1 MFSKFD
7 EESQRVM
14 INAKKEMQSLK
25 HPYVGSEHLMLA
37 ILKDSND
44 VSSKLQSLK
53 IDYKSFKNEV
63 IRSIGVGSESNN
75 LFLYTPLLKR
85 TLENAVEDAK
95 ETNNGIVTVSNLFYS
110 ILEEGEGVAVRIL
123 LLMNVDLDKLYSYF
137 SKNITK
143 KKSGK
148 KKLTLDELGVDLTN
162 TAKLGLI
169 DPVIGREKEINRL
182 LEILCRRTKNNPIL
196 IGEAG
201 VGKTAIV
208 EELANRIVNNNVPD
222 ILKNK
227 KIISL
232 DMASSVA
239 GTKYRGEFEER
250 MKKVLS
256 ELEDNDD
263 IILFIDEIHTIM
275 GAGGAEGAID
285 ASNIFKPSLARGKM
299 RCIGA
304 TTIEEY
310 KKYIESDG
318 ALDRR
323 FQKIEVK
330 EPNKKEVK
338 DILLKLKPI
347 YETHHEV
354 IISEKMIDKIIEM
367 SNRYIH
373 DRFEPDKSIDV
384 LDEVCSKV
392 SLKENENDL
401 KIKKLYNELNL
412 IVTKKNQSIINDN
425 FANAYS
431 LKEKEDKLKTRINKL
446 ELKNNKL
453 LKEVCETDIIEV
465 IKSKINIPILSF
477 DNKYIDSINE
487 ELKNVI
493 IGQDN
498 ALSELS
504 NISKRL
510 QLNISNSS
518 LVSILFCGPSG
529 VGKTLLAKTYGKLLV
544 GSENVIKLDM
554 SEFSESHSISKI
566 IGAPPGYVGYN
577 DFKNLLEEI
586 KDKPNAVL
594 ILDEIERCSKNVLN
608 VFMQILDEGYTKDS
622 KGKTIFFDNVTIIM
636 TSNIGFN
643 KNNLGFNNNETSTN
657 KLKDELSTPFVNRI
671 SKVINFNYI
680 NEESAIKIINN
691 KINKLKEKYNVKLN
705 ISDEFIKDIL
715 DLSKYEIF
723 GARKI
728 DEIVKSKIEN
738 VILDEL
744 SNGKKVINL
753 SEIENKIT
761 Q

>member
-323 FQKIEVK
+323 FQKVEVK

-425 FANAYS
+425 FVNAYS
-431 LKEKEDKLKTRINKL
+431 LKEKEDKLKTKINKL

>member
-7 EESQRVM
+7 EEAQRVM

-44 VSSKLQSLK
+44 VSNKLETLK

-63 IRSIGVGSESNN
+63 IKSVGIGNESNN

-85 TLENAVEDAK
+85 TLESAVEDAK
-95 ETNNGIVTVSNLFYS
+95 ESNNGIVTVSNLFYS
-110 ILEEGEGVAVRIL
+110 ILEEGEGVAIRIL
-123 LLMNVDLDKLYSYF
+123 LSMNVDLDKLYTYF
-137 SKNITK
+137 SKNLTK

-148 KKLTLDELGVDLTN
+148 KKLMLDELGVDLTSK
-162 TAKLGLI
+162 AKSGLI

-222 ILKNK
+222 NLKNK

-250 MKKVLS
+250 MKKVLN
-256 ELEDNDD
+256 ELEDNDE

-304 TTIEEY
+304 TTTDEY

-338 DILLKLKPI
+338 EILFKLKPI

-354 IISEKMIDKIIEM
+354 FISEKMIDKIIDM

-392 SLKENENDL
+392 SLKMNDNDL
-401 KIKKLYNELNL
+401 KIKKLYDELNN
-412 IVTKKNQSIINDN
+412 ITIKKNQSIINDN
-425 FANAYS
+425 FVTAYS

-446 ELKNNKL
+446 ELKNNKKI
-453 LKEVCETDIIEV
+453 KEVTESDITEV
-465 IKSKINIPILSF
+465 IKSKINIPILSL
-477 DNKYIDSINE
+477 DNEYIDNINN
-487 ELKNVI
+487 ELKSVV
-493 IGQDN
+493 IGQD
-498 ALSELS
+498 AVLDELL

-510 QLNISNSS
+510 QLNINNSS
-518 LVSILFCGPSG
+518 LISILFCGPSG

-544 GSENVIKLDM
+544 GSDNVIKLDM

-577 DFKNLLEEI
+577 DFKNILEEV
-586 KDKPNAVL
+586 KDKPNSVL
-594 ILDEIERCSKNVLN
+594 ILDEIERSSKNVLN

-622 KGKTIFFDNVTIIM
+622 KGKIIYFDNVTIIM

-643 KNNLGFNNNETSTN
+643 KSNLGFNNTDISMN

-671 SKVINFNYI
+671 SKVIYFDNI
-680 NEESAIKIINN
+680 NKDSAIKIINK
-691 KINKLKEKYNVKLN
+691 KIDKLMEKYNVKLN
-705 ISDEFIKDIL
+705 ISEDFIKDIL

-728 DEIVKSKIEN
+728 DELIKSKIEN

-744 SNGKKVINL
+744 TNGKRIINL
-753 SEIENKIT
+753 GENKNKIT